1 MIQLEPESRYSADEY
16 LNFWKGKAFPEY
28 FYSNQL
34 PNVRIIDFGYLTVFW
49 AVFSFAIL
57 VHLTQVEEMYKYR
70 KGEYSPE
77 HSQIAKIDDP
87 DIRELI
93 LHMILKISIAQLTP
107 LSLGSSPATE
117 KRSGAK

>member
-1 MIQLEPESRYSADEY
+1 MTQPALKISIAQLTPLSLGSSPATEKLS
-16 LNFWKGKAFPEY
+16 
-28 FYSNQL
+28 Q
-34 PNVRIIDFGYLTVFW
+34 
-49 AVFSFAIL
+49 
-57 VHLTQVEEMYKYR
+57 MYKYR

-93 LHMILKISIAQLTP
+93 LHMSAMTQPALKISIAQLTP